1 MRHPVSV
8 HPSGACDNHLHAP
21 PRNPKRASP
30 DEVAGA
36 AWAEGYNAGMIT
48 RHGMPME
55 SMKMM
60 ETIEVHVRTTMHHVI
75 AMLATQDE

>member
-1 MRHPVSV
+1 
-8 HPSGACDNHLHAP
+8 
-21 PRNPKRASP
+21 
-30 DEVAGA
+30 
-36 AWAEGYNAGMIT
+36 MIT

-60 ETIEVHVRTTMHHVI
+60 ETIEVHVRTTMHHFI

>member
-1 MRHPVSV
+1 MYTQAALATTICTP
-8 HPSGACDNHLHAP
+8 P